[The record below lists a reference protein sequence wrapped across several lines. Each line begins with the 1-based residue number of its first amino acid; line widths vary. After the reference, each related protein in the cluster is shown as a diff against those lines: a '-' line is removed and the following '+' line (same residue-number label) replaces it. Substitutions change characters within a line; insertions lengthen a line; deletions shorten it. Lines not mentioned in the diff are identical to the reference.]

1 MFKLFSLVSIG
12 VLLVFFSYKSV
23 LYLSYPKVEGNVIR
37 LEKTNLK
44 YLNVRSNQYS
54 DSKKSYSYE
63 WVTAPVISYKY
74 KSEEYIVLNPF
85 WGKANDLKVKDK
97 VVLLIDSKNDEL
109 HLVTL
114 THFWLTSNDIIIVFS
129 LIFLLTI
136 LFSIFQKEKKVSK
149 PPHPLFDRE
158 NI

>member
-23 LYLSYPKVEGNVIR
+23 LYCSYPKVEGNVIR

-44 YLNVRSNQYS
+44 YLNLRSNQYS

-74 KSEEYIVLNPF
+74 KSEEHIVLNPF

-97 VVLLIDSKNDEL
+97 VVLLIDAKNDEL

-158 NI
+158 SI

>member
-23 LYLSYPKVEGNVIR
+23 LYLSYSKVEGNVIR

-44 YLNVRSNQYS
+44 YLNLRSNQYS

-74 KSEEYIVLNPF
+74 KSEEHIVLNPY
-85 WGKANDLKVKDK
+85 WGKANDLKVNDK
-97 VVLLIDSKNDEL
+97 VILLIDAKNDEL

-158 NI
+158 SI